1 MKASTYIDLDSS
13 ISPSVSSSSHDTSE
27 YVKVRN
33 EISEDKNRVDPRV
46 LANDFI
52 AHYRRVL
59 QRFLV
64 YTREHVSVNTDGVMK
79 VLSETADFSLIQ
91 DPEFENIDWD

>member
-1 MKASTYIDLDSS
+1 MKESTYIDLDSS
-13 ISPSVSSSSHDTSE
+13 ISSSVSSSSHDTSE
-27 YVKVRN
+27 YVKVRKV
-33 EISEDKNRVDPRV
+33 SEDKNRVDPRV

-59 QRFLV
+59 QRLGLHSGARKCQYRRCDESFE
-64 YTREHVSVNTDGVMK
+64 RNSR
-79 VLSETADFSLIQ
+79 FSLIQ